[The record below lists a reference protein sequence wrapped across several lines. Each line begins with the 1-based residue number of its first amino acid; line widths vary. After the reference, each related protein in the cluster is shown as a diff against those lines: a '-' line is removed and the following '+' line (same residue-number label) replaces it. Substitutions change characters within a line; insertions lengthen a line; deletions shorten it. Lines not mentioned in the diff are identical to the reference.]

1 MCEYTDNCPYKC
13 RDKFTHRKKY
23 AAMARNKKCLNSK
36 FTKKIPLK
44 EEQIT
49 GSRSKKVNWDLVK
62 KYFTPM
68 KI

>member
-13 RDKFTHRKKY
+13 RDEFTHRKKY

-44 EEQIT
+44 IPLKEEQIT
-49 GSRSKKVNWDLVK
+49 GSRSEKVNWNVVAL
-62 KYFTPM
+62 YF
-68 KI
+68 K